1 MTKAVFS
8 PSGSHIACASEDSNV
23 FVWST
28 SDKHDLHSRYSSSRQ
43 KEKRQGHES
52 FSVEQVTCTVFW
64 PGYPTAEEIAPKG
77 AEGAG
82 EQPGSRDS
90 KEVHG
95 SLFGAVI
102 VTGSHNGEIQVYQNF
117 GQPMAVKG
125 AT

>member
-28 SDKHDLHSRYSSSRQ
+28 SDNHDLHSRYSSRQ

-64 PGYPTAEEIAPKG
+64 PGYPTAQEIASKG
-77 AEGAG
+77 AIRPG

-90 KEVHG
+90 MAMHG

-125 AT
+125 TT